1 MKDGWRGRAIT
12 PANVAIFLRPSL
24 AQAADRQHPFTL
36 MVISNKIW
44 DVIVIGGGPA
54 GATAAAAL
62 RQAGRSVLVLEK
74 SKFPRFHIGESLL
87 PYNREIF
94 DDLGVWPKIQAA
106 GFMVKRGAQ
115 FWMGNGLLHTRL
127 DFSRGSFT
135 EFPESLQVERA
146 KFDDILLRHA
156 ESLGA
161 EVQEE
166 ALVTEH
172 CVSPDCASVKY
183 KTADGTE
190 HEARAAF
197 LMDASGLG
205 NFTANRE
212 NLRQYYPGHKKIAI
226 FGHYSGVQMPEGNEK
241 GDILIIRR
249 ENSWFWMIPLEDDK
263 TSVGLVLDQADFRA
277 LKQEPQQVFD
287 EAVLSTRAVQER
299 MINAKAITQGHVLSD
314 FSYTNRKLVSPRLV
328 RVGDAS
334 GFIDPIFSS
343 GVMLAMKSAWD
354 GARAVSAAIASGRAM
369 TFALKRYEWSTRRH
383 VGHFWQFIEKF
394 YTKHFA
400 QLFFQPSNRFQVVCA
415 INCTLAGRTRPSFS
429 TWWRLRF
436 FFLLVWLQKRFHVAK
451 PIKIR

>member
-1 MKDGWRGRAIT
+1 MSKT
-12 PANVAIFLRPSL
+12 
-24 AQAADRQHPFTL
+24 
-36 MVISNKIW
+36 W
-44 DVIVIGGGPA
+44 DVIIIGGGPA
-54 GATAAAAL
+54 GATAAATL
-62 RQAGRSVLVLEK
+62 RQSGRSVLVLEK

-87 PYNREIF
+87 PYNRAIF
-94 DDLGVWPKIQAA
+94 DELGVWPKIQAA

-172 CVSPDCASVKY
+172 RIEKDRVTVKFRA
-183 KTADGTE
+183 KDGTD
-190 HEARAAF
+190 HEVQAAF

-212 NLRQYYPGHKKIAI
+212 NLRDYYPGHKKIAI
-226 FGHYSGVQMPEGNEK
+226 FGHYSGVQMPAGEEE

-249 ENSWFWMIPLEDDK
+249 ENSWFWMIPLENNK
-263 TSVGLVLDQADFRA
+263 TSVGLVLDQADFKA
-277 LKQEPQQVFD
+277 LKQDPQQVFD
-287 EAVLSTRAVQER
+287 DAVLSTRAVQER
-299 MINAKAITQGHVLSD
+299 MINAQVITQGHVLTD

-343 GVMLAMKSAWD
+343 GVMLAMSSAQQ
-354 GARAVSAAIASGRAM
+354 GAHVVHAAIAAGKSL
-369 TFALKRYEWSTRRH
+369 TFAMKRYEWTTRRH
-383 VGHFWQFIEKF
+383 VSRFWMFIEKF

-400 QLFFQPSNRFQVVCA
+400 QLFFHPNNRFRMVCA
-415 INCTLAGRTRPSFS
+415 INCTLAGRTRPSFA
-429 TWWRLRF
+429 TWWRLRLF
-436 FFLLVWLQKRFHVAK
+436 FALVWIQKRYPLAK

>member
-1 MKDGWRGRAIT
+1 MSKT
-12 PANVAIFLRPSL
+12 
-24 AQAADRQHPFTL
+24 
-36 MVISNKIW
+36 W
-44 DVIVIGGGPA
+44 DVIIIGGGPA
-54 GATAAAAL
+54 GATAAATL
-62 RQAGRSVLVLEK
+62 RQSGRSVLVLEK

-87 PYNREIF
+87 PYNRAIF
-94 DDLGVWPKIQAA
+94 DELGVWPKIQAA

-127 DFSRGSFT
+127 NFSRGSFT
-135 EFPESLQVERA
+135 EFPEAIQVERA

-172 CVSPDCASVKY
+172 RIDKDRVIVKFRA
-183 KTADGTE
+183 KDGTD
-190 HEARAAF
+190 HEVQAAF

-212 NLRQYYPGHKKIAI
+212 NLRDYYPGHKKIAI
-226 FGHYSGVQMPEGNEK
+226 FGHYSGVQMPTGEED

-249 ENSWFWMIPLEDDK
+249 ENSWFWMIPLANNK
-263 TSVGLVLDQADFRA
+263 TSVGLVLDQDDFKA
-277 LKQEPQQVFD
+277 LKQDPQQVFD
-287 EAVLSTRAVQER
+287 DAVLSTRAVQER
-299 MINAKAITQGHVLSD
+299 MINAQVITQGHVLTD

-343 GVMLAMKSAWD
+343 GVMLAMSSAQK
-354 GARAVSAAIASGRAM
+354 GAQVVHAAIAAGKSL
-369 TFALKRYEWSTRRH
+369 TFAMKRYEWTTRRH
-383 VGHFWQFIEKF
+383 VSRFWMFIEKF

-400 QLFFQPSNRFQVVCA
+400 QLFFQPNNRFRMVCA
-415 INCTLAGRTRPSFS
+415 INCTLAGRTRPSFA
-429 TWWRLRF
+429 TWWRLRLF
-436 FFLLVWLQKRFHVAK
+436 FALVWIQKRYPLAK
-451 PIKIR
+451 PINIR

>member
-1 MKDGWRGRAIT
+1 M
-12 PANVAIFLRPSL
+12 S
-24 AQAADRQHPFTL
+24 
-36 MVISNKIW
+36 KIW
-44 DVIVIGGGPA
+44 DVIIIGGGPA
-54 GATAAAAL
+54 GATAAATL

-87 PYNREIF
+87 PYNRAIF
-94 DDLGVWPKIQAA
+94 DELGVCSKIQAA

-135 EFPESLQVERA
+135 EFPEAIQVERA

-172 CVSPDCASVKY
+172 RIDKDRVTVKFRA
-183 KTADGTE
+183 KDGTD
-190 HEARAAF
+190 HEVQAAF

-205 NFTANRE
+205 NFTANCE
-212 NLRQYYPGHKKIAI
+212 NLRDYYPGHKKIAI
-226 FGHYSGVQMPEGNEK
+226 FGHYSGVQMPTGEEQ

-249 ENSWFWMIPLEDDK
+249 ENSWFWMIPLENNK
-263 TSVGLVLDQADFRA
+263 TSVGLVLDLADFKA
-277 LKQEPQQVFD
+277 LQQPPQQVFD
-287 EAVLSTRAVQER
+287 DAVLSTRAVQER
-299 MINAKAITQGHVLSD
+299 MINAQVITQGHVLSD

-343 GVMLAMKSAWD
+343 GVMLAMSSAQK
-354 GARAVSAAIASGRAM
+354 GAQVVHAAIATGKSL
-369 TFALKRYEWSTRRH
+369 TFAMKRYEWTTRRH
-383 VGHFWQFIEKF
+383 VNRFWMFIEKF

-400 QLFFQPSNRFQVVCA
+400 QLFFQPNNRFRMVCA
-415 INCTLAGRTRPSFS
+415 INCTLAGRTHPSFA
-429 TWWRLRF
+429 TWWRLRLF
-436 FFLLVWLQKRFHVAK
+436 FALVWIQKRYPLAK